1 MADPVQSSGPAPTAN
16 AGQSTDAGQQQ
27 PVGEVLGGE
36 SSLSNWAGADIT
48 DMLARARAL
57 TDQGYQ
63 AYTGQ
68 LTADESALQQQAF
81 QGLAGLSLPTAEQG
95 QYNPGTFDA
104 AAQQQYMNPYL
115 QGSLNPQLEEARRQA
130 EISNLQNRTAATRA
144 GAFGGGRQAIMES
157 ESQRNMLRNLA
168 DITGEGY
175 NTAFQQGRQQFNT
188 EQDRLQNNAMQMRD
202 YGLRGLDAQSRAGEV
217 QRSIEQEGIQA
228 DIDQYSMEQLYPYK
242 QLQFQQS
249 MYQNMPLQAQSY
261 NYSQPSE
268 MDNFISTYESLGGD
282 VSGGLGGIIGNIG
295 GTLAGAAGTALGGII
310 GGGDS
315 SGVEVVESAPTSQ
328 LI

>member
-1 MADPVQSSGPAPTAN
+1 MADPVQLNSPAPTAN
-16 AGQSTDAGQQQ
+16 AGQSTDAGT
-27 PVGEVLGGE
+27 VLGGE

-48 DMLARARAL
+48 DMLGRARAL
-57 TDQGYQ
+57 TEQGYQ

-95 QYNPGTFDA
+95 QYDPGTFDA

-249 MYQNMPLQAQSY
+249 MYQNMPVQSQAY
-261 NYSQPSE
+261 NYSQPSKF
-268 MDNFISTYESLGGD
+268 DTYAATYE
-282 VSGGLGGIIGNIG
+282 GLGGNPDDLINGVVSGIG
-295 GTLAGAAGTALGGII
+295 GIVGGAVTGGLGGII